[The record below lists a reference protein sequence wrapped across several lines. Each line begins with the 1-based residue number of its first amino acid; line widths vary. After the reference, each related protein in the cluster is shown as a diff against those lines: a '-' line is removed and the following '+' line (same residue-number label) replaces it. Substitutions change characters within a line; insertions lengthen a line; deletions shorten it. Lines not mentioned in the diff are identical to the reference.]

1 MATTRNTRP
10 YEHGVQTP
18 KRPTR
23 PYEHGVQTPKQPGV
37 TETGSSVQIPGT
49 AGQATFNT
57 QPGTGSQAGLTQ
69 DWIDARTAGHEAE
82 VAAVIAQMQAAT
94 GAQAAAADAQARA
107 ALAGLGGVAA
117 QRQAALYGQQAGL
130 RDIEQGVEAGVEAAT
145 ANALQRGIYDSGIRQ
160 ENQLTAIR
168 EGAEAEADL
177 RAQTAFALQGLAAQA
192 AQIRA
197 SAAAI
202 RSSAAAVRAQG
213 AVQQTGTAL
222 SMNREFEQMML
233 NNLAQM
239 GYTPDEVKRI
249 MGLIPPPRRGLP
261 SAGVRAQ

>member
-1 MATTRNTRP
+1 MATTRKTRP

-18 KRPTR
+18 RQPALPPR

-37 TETGSSVQIPGT
+37 TQTGSSAQTPGT
-49 AGQATFNT
+49 AGQVKFNT
-57 QPGTGSQAGLTQ
+57 EPGTGSQAGLTQ

-94 GAQAAAADAQARA
+94 NAQANA

-145 ANALQRGIYDSGIRQ
+145 SNALQRGIYDSGIRQ

-177 RAQTAFALQGLAAQA
+177 RAQTAFALQSLAAQA

-202 RSSAAAVRAQG
+202 RAQG
-213 AVQQTGTAL
+213 TVQQTGTML
-222 SMNREFEQMML
+222 SMNQSFDQMML
-233 NNLAQM
+233 NNLLQM
-239 GYTPDEVKRI
+239 GYTPEEVKRI
-249 MGLIPPPRRGLP
+249 MGLIPPPRGGLP
-261 SAGVRAQ
+261 SAGVRVE

>member
-1 MATTRNTRP
+1 P
-10 YEHGVQTP
+10 P
-18 KRPTR
+18 R

-37 TETGSSVQIPGT
+37 TQTGSSAQAPGT
-49 AGQATFNT
+49 AGQVKFNT
-57 QPGTGSQAGLTQ
+57 EPGPGSQAGLTQ
-69 DWIDARTAGHEAE
+69 EWIDARTAGHEAE
-82 VAAVIAQMQAAT
+82 GGAVIAQMQAAT
-94 GAQAAAADAQARA
+94 NAQANA

-145 ANALQRGIYDSGIRQ
+145 SNALQRGIYDSGIRQ

-177 RAQTAFALQGLAAQA
+177 RAQTAFALQSLAAQA

-202 RSSAAAVRAQG
+202 DRKSTRLNSSH
-213 AVQQTGTAL
+213 
-222 SMNREFEQMML
+222 
-233 NNLAQM
+233 
-239 GYTPDEVKRI
+239 
-249 MGLIPPPRRGLP
+249 
-261 SAGVRAQ
+261 

>member
-18 KRPTR
+18 WSRRSRPYEHGVQTPKQPTAPQTR

-37 TETGSSVQIPGT
+37 TETGSSAPPITGKF
-49 AGQATFNT
+49 TFNT
-57 QPGTGSQAGLTQ
+57 QPGTGSQSGMTQ
-69 DWIDARTAGHEAE
+69 DWIDRRTAGHEAE

-94 GAQAAAADAQARA
+94 DAQANA

-130 RDIEQGVEAGVEAAT
+130 RDIAQAVEAGVEAAT
-145 ANALQRGIYDSGIRQ
+145 SNALQRGIYDSGIRQ
-160 ENQLTAIR
+160 ENPLTAIR

-177 RAQTAFALQGLAAQA
+177 RAQTAFALQSLAAQA

-202 RSSAAAVRAQG
+202 RASADAIRAQG
-213 AVQQTGTAL
+213 AV
-222 SMNREFEQMML
+222 
-233 NNLAQM
+233 
-239 GYTPDEVKRI
+239 
-249 MGLIPPPRRGLP
+249 
-261 SAGVRAQ
+261 